1 MTKKNLNFED
11 SLAKLEG
18 IVDALENSDVS
29 LEESVKKFEEGIKL
43 VKNCQKQLK
52 EAELKV
58 NKLMGDGEILIDSG
72 RMDRKMV

>member
-11 SLAKLEG
+11 SLAKLES
-18 IVDALENSDVS
+18 IVDALEDNDVS

-43 VKNCQKQLK
+43 VKDCQKQLQ

-58 NKLMGDGEILIDSG
+58 NKLMSDGEF
-72 RMDRKMV
+72 

>member
-11 SLAKLEG
+11 SSAKLES
-18 IVDALENSDVS
+18 IVDALEDNDVS

-43 VKNCQKQLK
+43 VKDCQKQLK

-58 NKLMGDGEILIDSG
+58 NKLMGDGEILDQEN
-72 RMDRKMV
+72 

>member
-11 SLAKLEG
+11 SLAKLES
-18 IVDALENSDVS
+18 IVDALEDDDVS

-43 VKNCQKQLK
+43 VKDCQKQLK

-58 NKLMGDGEILIDSG
+58 NKLMGDGEILDQEN
-72 RMDRKMV
+72 

>member
-18 IVDALENSDVS
+18 IVDALEDDDVS

-43 VKNCQKQLK
+43 VKDCQKELQ

-58 NKLMGDGEILIDSG
+58 NKLMGDGEILDQEN
-72 RMDRKMV
+72 

>member
-11 SLAKLEG
+11 SLAKLDG
-18 IVDALENSDVS
+18 IVDALEDNDVS

-43 VKNCQKQLK
+43 VKDCQKQLK

-58 NKLMGDGEILIDSG
+58 NTLMGDGEILDQEN
-72 RMDRKMV
+72 

>member
-18 IVDALENSDVS
+18 IVDALEDNDVN

-43 VKNCQKQLK
+43 VKDCQKQLK

-58 NKLMGDGEILIDSG
+58 SKLMGDGEILDQEN
-72 RMDRKMV
+72 

>member
-18 IVDALENSDVS
+18 IVDALEDNDVS
-29 LEESVKKFEEGIKL
+29 LEESVKKFEEGINL
-43 VKNCQKQLK
+43 VKDCQKQLK

-58 NKLMGDGEILIDSG
+58 NKLMGDGEILNQEH
-72 RMDRKMV
+72 

>member
-11 SLAKLEG
+11 SLAKLES
-18 IVDALENSDVS
+18 IVDALEDDDVS

-43 VKNCQKQLK
+43 VKDCQKQLQ

-58 NKLMGDGEILIDSG
+58 NKLMGDGEILNQEN
-72 RMDRKMV
+72 

>member
-1 MTKKNLNFED
+1 MTKKNLNFEN

-18 IVDALENSDVS
+18 IVDALEDNDVS

-43 VKNCQKQLK
+43 VKDCQKQLQ

-58 NKLMGDGEILIDSG
+58 NKLMGDGEILDQEN
-72 RMDRKMV
+72 

>member
-1 MTKKNLNFED
+1 MTKKNHNFED

-18 IVDALENSDVS
+18 IVDALEDDDVS

-43 VKNCQKQLK
+43 VKDCQKQLQ

-58 NKLMGDGEILIDSG
+58 NKLMSDGEILDQEN
-72 RMDRKMV
+72 

>member
-11 SLAKLEG
+11 SLAKLES
-18 IVDALENSDVS
+18 IVDALEDNDVS

-43 VKNCQKQLK
+43 VKDCQKQLK

-58 NKLMGDGEILIDSG
+58 NKLISDGEILNQEN
-72 RMDRKMV
+72 

>member
-11 SLAKLEG
+11 SLAKLES
-18 IVDALENSDVS
+18 IVDALEDNDVS

-43 VKNCQKQLK
+43 VKDCQSQLK

-58 NKLMGDGEILIDSG
+58 NKLMGDGEILDQEN
-72 RMDRKMV
+72 

>member
-1 MTKKNLNFED
+1 MTKKNLNFEN

-18 IVDALENSDVS
+18 IVDALEDSDVS

-43 VKNCQKQLK
+43 VKDCQKQLQ

-58 NKLMGDGEILIDSG
+58 NKLMGDGEILDQEN
-72 RMDRKMV
+72 

>member
-18 IVDALENSDVS
+18 IVDALENNDVS

-43 VKNCQKQLK
+43 VKDCQKQLK

-58 NKLMGDGEILIDSG
+58 NKLMGDGEILD
-72 RMDRKMV
+72 KEN

>member
-1 MTKKNLNFED
+1 MTKKNLNFEN

-18 IVDALENSDVS
+18 IVDALEDNDVS

-43 VKNCQKQLK
+43 VKDCQKQLK

-58 NKLMGDGEILIDSG
+58 NKLMGDGEILDQEN
-72 RMDRKMV
+72 

>member
-11 SLAKLEG
+11 SLAKLEC
-18 IVDALENSDVS
+18 IVDALEDSDVS

-43 VKNCQKQLK
+43 VRDCQKQLK

-58 NKLMGDGEILIDSG
+58 NKLMGDGEILNQEN
-72 RMDRKMV
+72 

>member
-18 IVDALENSDVS
+18 IVDALENNDVS

-43 VKNCQKQLK
+43 VKDCQKQLK

-58 NKLMGDGEILIDSG
+58 NKLMGDGEILNQEN
-72 RMDRKMV
+72 

>member
-11 SLAKLEG
+11 SLAKLES
-18 IVDALENSDVS
+18 IVDALEDDDVS

-43 VKNCQKQLK
+43 VKDCQKQLQ

-58 NKLMGDGEILIDSG
+58 NKLMGDGEILDQEN
-72 RMDRKMV
+72 

>member
-11 SLAKLEG
+11 SLGKLEG
-18 IVDALENSDVS
+18 IVDALEDNDVS

-43 VKNCQKQLK
+43 VKDCQKQLK

-58 NKLMGDGEILIDSG
+58 NKLMGDGEILNQEN
-72 RMDRKMV
+72 

>member
-18 IVDALENSDVS
+18 IVDALEDNDVS
-29 LEESVKKFEEGIKL
+29 LEESVKKFEEGINL
-43 VKNCQKQLK
+43 VKDCQKQLK

-58 NKLMGDGEILIDSG
+58 NKLMGDGEILDQEN
-72 RMDRKMV
+72 

>member
-18 IVDALENSDVS
+18 IVDALEDNDVS

-43 VKNCQKQLK
+43 VKDCQKQLK

-58 NKLMGDGEILIDSG
+58 NKLMGNGEILDQEN
-72 RMDRKMV
+72 

>member
-18 IVDALENSDVS
+18 IVDALEDNDVS
-29 LEESVKKFEEGIKL
+29 LEESVKKFEEGIEL
-43 VKNCQKQLK
+43 VKDCQKQLQ

-58 NKLMGDGEILIDSG
+58 NKLMGDGKILDQEN
-72 RMDRKMV
+72 

>member
-11 SLAKLEG
+11 SLVKLEG
-18 IVDALENSDVS
+18 IVDALEDNDVS

-43 VKNCQKQLK
+43 VKDCQKQLK

-58 NKLMGDGEILIDSG
+58 NKLMGDGEILDQEN
-72 RMDRKMV
+72 

>member
-18 IVDALENSDVS
+18 IVDALEDNDVS

-43 VKNCQKQLK
+43 VKDCQKQLK

-58 NKLMGDGEILIDSG
+58 NKLMGDGEILDHEN
-72 RMDRKMV
+72 

>member
-18 IVDALENSDVS
+18 IVDALEDNDVS
-29 LEESVKKFEEGIKL
+29 LEDSVKKFEEGINL
-43 VKNCQKQLK
+43 VKDCQKQLK

-58 NKLMGDGEILIDSG
+58 NKLMGDGGILDQEN
-72 RMDRKMV
+72 

>member
-18 IVDALENSDVS
+18 IVDALEDNDVS
-29 LEESVKKFEEGIKL
+29 LEESVKKFEEGINL
-43 VKNCQKQLK
+43 VKDCQKQLK

-58 NKLMGDGEILIDSG
+58 NKLMGDGEILNQEN
-72 RMDRKMV
+72 

>member
-11 SLAKLEG
+11 SLARLEG
-18 IVDALENSDVS
+18 IVDALEDNDVS

-43 VKNCQKQLK
+43 VKDCQKQLK

-58 NKLMGDGEILIDSG
+58 NKLMGDGEILDQEN
-72 RMDRKMV
+72 

>member
-11 SLAKLEG
+11 SLAKLES
-18 IVDALENSDVS
+18 IVDALEYNDVS

-43 VKNCQKQLK
+43 VKDCQSQLK

-58 NKLMGDGEILIDSG
+58 NKLMGDGEILDHEN
-72 RMDRKMV
+72 

>member
-11 SLAKLEG
+11 SLAKLES
-18 IVDALENSDVS
+18 IVDAIEDNDVS

-43 VKNCQKQLK
+43 VKDCQSQLK

-58 NKLMGDGEILIDSG
+58 NKLMCDGEILDHEN
-72 RMDRKMV
+72 

>member
-18 IVDALENSDVS
+18 IVDALEDDDVS

-43 VKNCQKQLK
+43 VKDCQKQLK

-58 NKLMGDGEILIDSG
+58 NKLMGDGEILDQEN
-72 RMDRKMV
+72 

>member
-18 IVDALENSDVS
+18 IVDALEDDDVS

-43 VKNCQKQLK
+43 VKDCQKQLQ
-52 EAELKV
+52 EAELTV
-58 NKLMGDGEILIDSG
+58 NKLMSDGEILDQEN
-72 RMDRKMV
+72 

>member
-11 SLAKLEG
+11 SLAQLES
-18 IVDALENSDVS
+18 IVDALADNDVS

-43 VKNCQKQLK
+43 VKDCQKQLK

-58 NKLMGDGEILIDSG
+58 NKLMGDGEILDQEN
-72 RMDRKMV
+72 